1 MYPTENIEHVFTK
14 APQIDFL
21 KDFPIL
27 GKNFIEWLQNRLG
40 NLGCVA
46 CKTTSTSLLS
56 TTVTVIETYF
66 NHSVFDVGVLPYC
79 PKCGTL
85 HNTLCF
91 RLYPKDRAFP
101 SEESFEQ
108 LEYPIRCS
116 LCHTRFI
123 LHTKRRC
130 MHHVQ
135 CPGSGHKRG
144 ERDLCYL
151 GREDHFVEIDTRI
164 QTGYHP
170 RYLDFK
176 KLFYDPETFEIVSV

>member
-1 MYPTENIEHVFTK
+1 MYPTENIEQVFTR
-14 APQIDFL
+14 APKIEFL
-21 KDFPIL
+21 DDFPLL

-40 NLGCVA
+40 NLGCIG
-46 CKTTSTSLLS
+46 CKTTVTPILS
-56 TTVTVIETYF
+56 ITVIEAYF
-66 NHSVFDVGVLPYC
+66 NHCVFDVGVFSDC
-79 PKCGTL
+79 PKCGTY

-123 LHTKRRC
+123 LHTKHRC

-135 CPGSGHKRG
+135 CPGSGHQRG
-144 ERDLCYL
+144 EREGIYDLGC
-151 GREDHFVEIDTRI
+151 EDHFVEIDTRI

-176 KLFYDPETFEIVSV
+176 KLFYDSETFEIVSV